1 MFDFLSIFEKKD
13 IHHMLKKLLLIT
25 ALVISGLQIQA
36 QTSFNANGRFE
47 QLESTLPTPNSYR
60 TASGSPG
67 KDYWQQ
73 RADYDIKVE
82 LDDINRKITG
92 SETITYF
99 NNSPD
104 ELPYLWLQLDQNLY
118 DLNSRGQAK
127 MPATGRSR
135 YGDAKSTFSGGYKI
149 SSVELLT
156 AGKPAESI
164 PFVITG
170 GAIAG
175 R

>member
-82 LDDINRKITG
+82 
-92 SETITYF
+92 
-99 NNSPD
+99 
-104 ELPYLWLQLDQNLY
+104 
-118 DLNSRGQAK
+118 
-127 MPATGRSR
+127 
-135 YGDAKSTFSGGYKI
+135 
-149 SSVELLT
+149 
-156 AGKPAESI
+156 
-164 PFVITG
+164 
-170 GAIAG
+170 
-175 R
+175 